1 MGVLLTAL
9 LGAAGAAE
17 PAWSAQASHRS
28 DAAQQVLGQ
37 SHRPRRQTF
46 ELARRFDAES
56 RIFARHE
63 YRILD
68 LPAVGGSDA
77 DSNGHVHR
85 LALGWQRESATD
97 RVRLAAALAVSSNA
111 LKYPKQLEARDLR
124 PELAMERRIG
134 DTLRLALYADDRFGR
149 SLLYPGFAF
158 ALEPSAAHELRLGWP
173 HSSWRW
179 QWTNVLVS
187 TLDVAPD
194 GGRWRVRDRTLA
206 NVSEVRIRAWQAG
219 WTLRWQPFA
228 AIAIEAGAGRRFG
241 TTMRYRLQNGDGAR
255 VEIPA
260 ATFIRFGVDG
270 RF

>member
-17 PAWSAQASHRS
+17 PTWSAQASHRS
-28 DAAQQVLGQ
+28 DAAQPVLGQ
-37 SHRPRRQTF
+37 SHRPRRQAF
-46 ELARRFDAES
+46 ELARRFGAES

-68 LPAVGGSDA
+68 LPTIGDREA

-124 PELAMERRIG
+124 PELAIERRIG
-134 DTLRLALYADDRFGR
+134 DTVRLALYADDRFGR

-158 ALEPSAAHELRLGWP
+158 AVEPSPAHELRLGWP
-173 HSSWRW
+173 DSSWRW
-179 QWTNVLVS
+179 NAGALAA
-187 TLDVAPD
+187 TLAVAPD
-194 GGRWRVRDRTLA
+194 GGRWRVRDRELA
-206 NVSEVRIRAWQAG
+206 NASALRVRAWQAG
-219 WTLRWQPFA
+219 WTLRWQPFP

-241 TTMRYRLQNGDGAR
+241 TTMRYRLQHGDGAR